1 MDKQSGSVTT
11 PGTMDLDEYEV
22 YVDGLMDKLELTRFV
37 VQKILVPIV
46 VILGVTVNVLNIA
59 VLTQR

>member
-11 PGTMDLDEYEV
+11 PGPMDLDEYEV

>member
-1 MDKQSGSVTT
+1 
-11 PGTMDLDEYEV
+11 MDLDEYEV

>member
-1 MDKQSGSVTT
+1 MDKLSGSITT
-11 PGTMDLDEYEV
+11 PGSEEVDEYEL
-22 YVDGLMDKLELTRFV
+22 YVAELNDKLQLTRFV